1 MKLSLNWLYAVAA
14 AAVANDEFQF
24 ENVICC
30 SILFDASTFTT
41 KCMAIANAFKTSKI
55 NVKRNVI
62 QSMCARLPIHVVT
75 LYLALAFFRLPSIR
89 FFHCS
94 ECVRFFSLWCF
105 IYLVS
110 HCLPLFLPCSF
121 TAEYVSTIEN
131 RSIDRSMH
139 FSWLLAFLLI
149 FISPFLFLSCIR
161 WVCVWVG
168 FSLQSFVHFLCDWC
182 DYTNVLALVLWMPC
196 VSVWVF
202 MCVCA
207 VAILSSY
214 PFTFL
219 F

>member
-1 MKLSLNWLYAVAA
+1 MKLSLYWLYAVAA

-94 ECVRFFSLWCF
+94 ECVRFFSHSDALS
-105 IYLVS
+105 I
-110 HCLPLFLPCSF
+110 SF
-121 TAEYVSTIEN
+121 HIVCHFFCHV
-131 RSIDRSMH
+131 RSQQNTYRQ
-139 FSWLLAFLLI
+139 LKT
-149 FISPFLFLSCIR
+149 
-161 WVCVWVG
+161 V
-168 FSLQSFVHFLCDWC
+168 Q
-182 DYTNVLALVLWMPC
+182 
-196 VSVWVF
+196 
-202 MCVCA
+202 
-207 VAILSSY
+207 
-214 PFTFL
+214 
-219 F
+219 